1 MSSSSSPS
9 SPRKSIIITGG
20 ASGIGLAITRHFASQ
35 NHDIAVLDI
44 NSTTGPSI
52 VASVQA
58 DHPNSKLA
66 FKHCNVASW
75 DEQARVFKEV
85 YEQHGRQLDI
95 VMANAGVSDRGE
107 NNITVLDEGEPS
119 QPNLVTVNV
128 NFVGCLYS
136 TW

>member
-1 MSSSSSPS
+1 MSSSA
-9 SPRKSIIITGG
+9 RKSIIITGG
-20 ASGIGLAITRHFASQ
+20 ASGIGLAITRHFALQ
-35 NHDIAVLDI
+35 HHDIAVLDI

-52 VASVQA
+52 IASVQTE
-58 DHPNSKLA
+58 HPQSTLT
-66 FKHCNVASW
+66 FKPCNVASW
-75 DEQARVFKEV
+75 EEQARVFKEV
-85 YEQHGRQLDI
+85 YEQHGRRMDI

-107 NNITVLDEGEPS
+107 NNITVLEGEDEEGPS